1 MLPGWWLSP
10 FETAALRPPQGDG
23 NRVRSPPAKSRFN
36 SQTAR
41 SSLRATGSRECAP
54 DDRLREAIHLTAEA
68 AWIASSQVL
77 LAMTRWVLIQFSK
90 SKYAFAISRHD
101 LPEVCGNLALR
112 IQRAQGKPG
121 ARCTR
126 GLVCKHAQKHAHEHT
141 GSAESIRPSLRNGFT
156 AYNALFPATGLIATV
171 IPKKRWLLTNL
182 TPASGRQNH
191 TPSPSASAA
200 LVSRS
205 FRVHR
210 ISTRVS

>member
-10 FETAALRPPQGDG
+10 FERAALRPPQGNGD
-23 NRVRSPPAKSRFN
+23 RVRSPPAKFRFN

-77 LAMTRWVLIQFSK
+77 LAMTRWILIQFSK

-101 LPEVCGNLALR
+101 LPELCCNDLSLQKRGRRESRV
-112 IQRAQGKPG
+112 RAAPAVSCAK
-121 ARCTR
+121 CT
-126 GLVCKHAQKHAHEHT
+126 KKNAHEHT

-156 AYNALFPATGLIATV
+156 AYSALSPVNGLSCHRRPGKLASQELDASIA
-171 IPKKRWLLTNL
+171 
-182 TPASGRQNH
+182 ASGPHDFAVRLSAVRQWH
-191 TPSPSASAA
+191 I
-200 LVSRS
+200 
-205 FRVHR
+205 RVHR